1 MSEAKENVNEVRF
14 EDAEPF
20 DGSAAE
26 FLTGDYLKP
35 IQFMGQ
41 GTVNAVITGT
51 SIRKNQKLFDGSV
64 GDVGL
69 VHLKGYAKPLK
80 LGNSQIFD
88 IAEIAESIKMKDW
101 PGVEI
106 GLKLAEV
113 SIGGE
118 TKNMIKVTTPKR
130 RKAA

>member
-1 MSEAKENVNEVRF
+1 MSKENENEIRF

-26 FLTGDYLKP
+26 FLTSDYLKP
-35 IQFMGQ
+35 IEFMGR
-41 GTVNAVITGT
+41 GTVNATITGT

-69 VHLKGYAKPLK
+69 VHLAEFEKPLK

-88 IAEIAESIKMKDW
+88 IAEIAESIQMKDW

-113 SIGGE
+113 TIGGE
-118 TKNMIKVTTPKR
+118 TKKMIRVCHPKR
-130 RKAA
+130 QKAKA